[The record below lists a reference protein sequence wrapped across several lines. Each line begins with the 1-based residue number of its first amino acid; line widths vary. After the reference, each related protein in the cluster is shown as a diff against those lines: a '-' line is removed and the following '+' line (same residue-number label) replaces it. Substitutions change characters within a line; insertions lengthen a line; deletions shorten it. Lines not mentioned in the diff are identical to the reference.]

1 MTYIDGFV
9 IACPE
14 DSRQAFIDHAHKA
27 DQVFLE
33 LGAIRI
39 LECWGDDVPD
49 GKTTDFRRAV
59 LDRVARQGDA

>member
-14 DSRQAFIDHAHKA
+14 DSRQAFIDHASKA

-39 LECWGDDVPD
+39 LE
-49 GKTTDFRRAV
+49 
-59 LDRVARQGDA
+59 